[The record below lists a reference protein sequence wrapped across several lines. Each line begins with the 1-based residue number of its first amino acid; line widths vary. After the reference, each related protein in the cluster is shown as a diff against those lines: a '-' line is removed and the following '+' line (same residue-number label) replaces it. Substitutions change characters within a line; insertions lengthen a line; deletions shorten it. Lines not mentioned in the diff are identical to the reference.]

1 MIYIGTDSVVHK
13 NHVVYVTAV
22 VEIKQDYQKITSTR
36 LVEPPLA
43 NISQRMWREYALTVD
58 AWTALGSPQECEL
71 HFDVNPNRKYKSNKV
86 YKQIKAASNLTQHPP
101 KFKPDSWCATHLA
114 DRLARK

>member
-22 VEIKQDYQKITSTR
+22 VEIKPDYQKITSTR
-36 LVEPPLA
+36 VVEPHVASL
-43 NISQRMWREYALTVD
+43 SQRMWREYSLTVD
-58 AWTALGSPQECEL
+58 AWTSLGSPQDCEL
-71 HFDVNPNRKYKSNKV
+71 HFDVNPNKRYKSSKV
-86 YKQIKAASNLTQHPP
+86 YKQIKAAANLTQHAP